1 MLSHMRAIIQR
12 LTRHRSTR
20 FTSEGMHFLL
30 FTLAV
35 GVAAINSGNNLF
47 YLLLAMLLS
56 MILISGIAAEFCLR
70 RLEFHRH
77 LPDILFVDEPATATL
92 VMKNGKSWLPSF
104 SLRLFDVQEGADLD
118 RGLRGLIVPQLLP
131 GSSRLL
137 SYPLLATRRGQLR
150 LDGVRVATSFPFGLF
165 IKKAYYPV
173 EGLAHVCPAITPLA
187 DDLLR
192 DLLVAGQEQA
202 SHRRGYGGDLYNI
215 RLYHA
220 GDDSRNIH
228 WATTAR
234 TAQLMV
240 RETEADNQRR
250 AVIQLSLLAPDS
262 HDQVCEEAVAVTASL
277 VSHLAL
283 RGYQLKLMAGS
294 DCSSFGQGGPH
305 LLALFRMLALCERR
319 APGAEIQLQEN
330 MPIEQQETESGTVIV
345 VQPWREGA
353 RSDTEVPMVFID
365 ADTFAGS
372 SHVS

>member
-1 MLSHMRAIIQR
+1 MLSHMGAIIRR

-20 FTSEGMHFLL
+20 FTSEGVHFIL

-35 GVAAINSGNNLF
+35 CVAAVNTGNNLF

-56 MILISGIAAEFCLR
+56 MIVISGIAAEYCLR

-77 LPDILFVDEPATATL
+77 LPDLLFVDEPATATL
-92 VMKNGKSWLPSF
+92 VLKNGKSWLPSF
-104 SLRLFDVQEGADLD
+104 SLRLFDVHEEADLD
-118 RGLRGLIVPQLLP
+118 RGLIVPQLLP

-137 SYPLLATRRGQLR
+137 SYPLLATRRGLLR

-173 EGLAHVCPAITPLA
+173 EGLAHVCPAITALA
-187 DDLLR
+187 DDLVS

-202 SHRRGYGGDLYNI
+202 SHRRGYGSDLYNI

-228 WATTAR
+228 WVTTAR
-234 TAQLMV
+234 TAKLMV

-250 AVIQLSLLAPDS
+250 AVIHLSLLAPDS
-262 HDQVCEEAVAVTASL
+262 HDKLFEEAVAFTASL
-277 VSHLAL
+277 LHHLAL
-283 RGYQLKLMAGS
+283 RGYQLKLVAGAAR
-294 DCSSFGQGGPH
+294 SSFGQGEPH
-305 LLALFRMLALCERR
+305 LLALMRILALCERR
-319 APGAEIQLQEN
+319 TPGAEIRTEEHL
-330 MPIEQQETESGTVIV
+330 PIEQEETESGTVIV
-345 VQPWREGA
+345 VRPWREGA
-353 RSDTEVPMVFID
+353 MSGTEAPTVFID

-372 SHVS
+372 SHAS

>member
-1 MLSHMRAIIQR
+1 MLSHMRAIIRR

-20 FTSEGMHFLL
+20 FTSEGIQFLF

-35 GVAAINSGNNLF
+35 CVSAVNTGNNLF

-56 MILISGIAAEFCLR
+56 MILISGIAAEYCLR

-77 LPDILFVDEPATATL
+77 LPDLLFVDEPATATL

-104 SLRLFDVQEGADLD
+104 SLRLFDVHDGADLD
-118 RGLRGLIVPQLLP
+118 RGLMVPQLLP

-137 SYPLLATRRGQLR
+137 SYPLLATRRGLLR

-202 SHRRGYGGDLYNI
+202 SHRRGYGSDLYNI

-234 TAQLMV
+234 TAKLMV
-240 RETEADNQRR
+240 RETEADNQRK

-262 HDQVCEEAVAVTASL
+262 HDKVFEEAVAVTASL
-277 VSHLAL
+277 VSHLVL

-294 DCSSFGQGGPH
+294 DYSSFGQGEAH
-305 LLALFRMLALCERR
+305 LLALLRMLALCERR
-319 APGAEIQLQEN
+319 APGAEIQPQEH

-345 VQPWREGA
+345 VRPWKEGA
-353 RSDTEVPMVFID
+353 MSGTEASTVLID
-365 ADTFAGS
+365 VDTFAGS